1 MCGHK
6 VQVSDPLC
14 AGPGLPLGPLMG
26 PLTRGL
32 SHIRAITLII
42 LILQS
47 GNTEIFK
54 GPLIGP
60 RPPNWSV
67 LGSRLELEGS
77 DSEAAPWDL

>member
-1 MCGHK
+1 
-6 VQVSDPLC
+6 
-14 AGPGLPLGPLMG
+14 MG
-26 PLTRGL
+26 PLTWGL
-32 SHIRAITLII
+32 SHIRAITLI

-47 GNTEIFK
+47 GNTEVFK